1 MLVGDDSA
9 SNIQHGSHACRGRGE
24 GAEAGRGES
33 GPARQHAHVLPS
45 VVEGQFVDRGAA
57 ATLVITRKPTHP
69 NGTWRPARG
78 RSLMPFR
85 FQVLTWTL
93 DAAKAQE

>member
-57 ATLVITRKPTHP
+57 ATLVIVTRLHVLF
-69 NGTWRPARG
+69 GHF
-78 RSLMPFR
+78 LMSILSTPF
-85 FQVLTWTL
+85 
-93 DAAKAQE
+93 

>member
-57 ATLVITRKPTHP
+57 ATLVINIFLWLLNSHIMHVNVGK
-69 NGTWRPARG
+69 W
-78 RSLMPFR
+78 L
-85 FQVLTWTL
+85 QL
-93 DAAKAQE
+93 

>member
-57 ATLVITRKPTHP
+57 ATLVIGERVIFWA
-69 NGTWRPARG
+69 GSFFVSG
-78 RSLMPFR
+78 
-85 FQVLTWTL
+85 
-93 DAAKAQE
+93 

>member
-33 GPARQHAHVLPS
+33 GPARKHAHVLPS

-57 ATLVITRKPTHP
+57 ATLVISSHL
-69 NGTWRPARG
+69 GTTYIGKLRVRWVA
-78 RSLMPFR
+78 SLMYTQP
-85 FQVLTWTL
+85 L
-93 DAAKAQE
+93 